1 MNFVANN
8 NKESLNTPKFTQA
21 LRSVDCGLI
30 TPEKSFYHE
39 NIVSMTSYSPNRK
52 YILTASD
59 DKTSKLWSVKS
70 GECLYVKTH
79 DEIINSLCFSPD
91 GKYIVTASPDKTVRL
106 WSAESGECLMTINED
121 DSALI
126 ATFNSDGK
134 SVITIS
140 DHKMIRRQYPIK
152 TIEDILE
159 RWSEILGDDV
169 EPTDTEKEF
178 SYNYLNNYICKN
190 KISIK

>member
-1 MNFVANN
+1 M
-8 NKESLNTPKFTQA
+8 
-21 LRSVDCGLI
+21 
-30 TPEKSFYHE
+30 
-39 NIVSMTSYSPNRK
+39 
-52 YILTASD
+52 
-59 DKTSKLWSVKS
+59 WSVKS

-140 DHKMIRRQYPIK
+140 DHKMIRRQYLIK

-159 RWSEILGDDV
+159 RWSEILGNDV
-169 EPTDTEKEF
+169 ELTDTEKER
-178 SYNYLNNYICKN
+178 Y
-190 KISIK
+190 